1 MAVLYLIEQNTI
13 LRKTSERLRLCKMR
27 TPGQRKSGVTQG
39 EVLLELPCADIE
51 QVMLFGNVQVTTQTL
66 QQMLR
71 HGIEF
76 SIFSFSG
83 QLLGHLTPPES
94 KNIQLRIAQFE
105 KYHQPDFCLELSKT
119 IIRSK
124 ILSMLQLLRTHQSNH
139 PGAFEP
145 GEIQKLNK
153 FIERVEAAN
162 NLDSLRGYEGSA
174 TALYFSLL
182 GKMFK
187 TPWQFTHRSR
197 RPPQDP
203 VNAVLS
209 FGYVIVNA
217 ELQSLLDGVGFD
229 PFLGFYHQV
238 SYGRPS
244 LALDLLE
251 EFRHSLVDRL
261 ALSLF
266 NLGNFTEADFYKP
279 PKGGI
284 YLNTA
289 GKRKFFIGYEK
300 RLGRFRS
307 ATDGSSGQDGF
318 RKIFQQQISNLSK
331 TILTNT
337 PFQTVNTKKT

>member
-39 EVLLELPCADIE
+39 DVLLELPCADIE
-51 QVMLFGNVQVTTQTL
+51 QVMLFGNVQVTTQAL
-66 QQMLR
+66 QEMLQ

-76 SIFSFSG
+76 AIFSFSG
-83 QLLGHLTPPES
+83 QLLGKLTPPET

-105 KYHQPDFCLELSKT
+105 MYHQTGFCLELSKT

-124 ILSMLQLLRTHQSNH
+124 ISSMLQLLRTHQSNH
-139 PGAFEP
+139 PGLFDP

-153 FIERVEAAN
+153 FLELAASAD
-162 NLDSLRGYEGSA
+162 NLDSLRGYEGSG
-174 TALYFSLL
+174 TALYFSLF

-187 TPWQFTHRSR
+187 PPWQFTLRSR

-209 FGYVIVNA
+209 FGYVIVGA
-217 ELQSLLDGVGFD
+217 ELQSLLDGVGLD

-238 SYGRPS
+238 SYGRPG

-251 EFRHSLVDRL
+251 EFRHALVDRL
-261 ALSLF
+261 ALALF
-266 NLGNFTEADFYKP
+266 NLGKFSESDFYKP
-279 PKGGI
+279 PPGGV
-284 YLNTA
+284 YLSTS
-289 GKRKFFIGYEK
+289 GKRKFFEGYEK
-300 RLGRFRS
+300 LLGQFGS
-307 ATDGSSGQDGF
+307 ATDTAAQKTGGF
-318 RKIFQQQISNLSK
+318 RKIFQQQISQLTK
-331 TILTNT
+331 TILKQAPYT
-337 PFQTVNTKKT
+337 PIN